1 MDLADPLDL
10 AKLPRDLLHGTRL
23 HIHQYEAMGPFAY
36 GGVVDLYGELL
47 YDAHLRE
54 ALHPVVDGGIGN
66 VQCLADV
73 HEGHPSVL
81 PEIPYDF
88 PVDFIQFLTQRL
100 SLGIKEVSLLNIPVF
115 RSSQSPPISLLRC
128 S

>member
-1 MDLADPLDL
+1 VGVGDWMTEIEERKARVFMEMRGYQEMRRSEL
-10 AKLPRDLLHGTRL
+10 
-23 HIHQYEAMGPFAY
+23 E
-36 GGVVDLYGELL
+36 GVVDLYGELF

-54 ALHPVVDGGIGN
+54 ALHPVVDGGVGD

-88 PVDFIQFLTQRL
+88 PIGFIQFLTQRL
-100 SLGIKEVSLLNIPVF
+100 SLCV
-115 RSSQSPPISLLRC
+115 
-128 S
+128 